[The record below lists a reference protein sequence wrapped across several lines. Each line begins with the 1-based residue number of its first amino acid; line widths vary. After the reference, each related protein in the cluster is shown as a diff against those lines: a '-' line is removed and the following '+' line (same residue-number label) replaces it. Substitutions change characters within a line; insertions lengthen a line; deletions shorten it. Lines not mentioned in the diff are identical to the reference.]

1 METLIMDDRDLRLR
15 VSAHLQQLDEPS
27 ATLEEMK
34 YALAQGLG
42 EDHWVTEDEL
52 AQTIAERCRE
62 WRHAPREAGQSL
74 SPKPVGRRRHGLTV
88 GDVPPAPR
96 WWQEEIS
103 QIWARY
109 E

>member
-74 SPKPVGRRRHGLTV
+74 SPVSYTHLRAHETDSYLVCRLLLEKKKRNC
-88 GDVPPAPR
+88 
-96 WWQEEIS
+96 
-103 QIWARY
+103 
-109 E
+109 